1 MPMIS
6 RVDNQAEGI
15 RPPGHF
21 EIFGRLL
28 DGRKFGWLEAGFLV
42 VVAVALG
49 MRLWELGGRTMHYD
63 EAIHVHFA
71 WSLVN
76 SDGGPLGWPWVFG
89 TDFFHSAWMHGPFQV
104 ELTAFIFRIFGDSE
118 VTARLGYVLFGTAL
132 VSLPYFLR
140 DYLGRSGAIFAA
152 VMLALSP
159 SLLYFSRFGRNDII
173 MVFFASALLIL
184 MWRYL
189 QEGRKSYLYLSSA
202 ILAFMFATKETGYL
216 VVGIFGLL
224 LFLLALT
231 DIIPWLLGRVRL
243 AREGT
248 PAAFLLLLVTLTLPQ
263 WVAIVGLLQGA
274 LGLTLANP
282 DPNTGQN
289 IPNAD
294 GSDGLVGAPA
304 WAGRTLLL
312 PVTDLPWGAHVA
324 VIAVGIGV
332 LIWLVRRQSLD
343 VGRVAG
349 LLGAPLLATAS
360 ITLLLFRPMSQSIS
374 PGGVPVADIAVSAFL
389 LATAVGVLASFRHRW
404 QIASLLVFVPV
415 LVTTLYAVL
424 FTPVVDVQAVVDAIL
439 PSGLTIGTG
448 GNAVPT
454 NYVVA
459 LGLLVGSLIAS
470 VVLGVRWIGETW
482 LVCAGIFYLIWAALY
497 TTLFSNMA
505 GLFSGSWQ
513 GMGYW
518 IAQQDVARG
527 NQPWYYY
534 FVGLSVYEMLPVVFG
549 VVAAIYFVKKGDILG
564 LVLAFWAGLTFL
576 AYTIASEKM
585 PWLLVNI
592 TVPFIFLAAKF
603 LGELAERVRWREA
616 ALKGA
621 GAALLFLA
629 PLSVV
634 GGVYLLFTFVD
645 REGGFSSGHWAMLAA
660 TAMVVTAAAIL
671 MRTVPAGRG
680 APMVAM
686 SVAVLLLGFVTWGAV
701 RAGYTFDDS
710 NKELLVYAQGSVDL
724 VTTYR
729 DLDRQVFSVG
739 GPEEAVQVD
748 YDMWYPFVWY
758 VRDHNRDGRLRFSC
772 FKSEGESGWNDSCN
786 SLDGEN
792 ATKDTDGT
800 TNGPLDDRTD
810 GLSAFLVAGPHVD
823 AGTGELEEFQKS
835 DRLINLLWF
844 PESYRRTDENR
855 PAEGLG
861 EEIREDFRYF
871 KDTVTSKDAWQT
883 ALDYLL
889 FRNLEDQWFNSEFYS
904 FQR

>member
-1 MPMIS
+1 MPMRMIN
-6 RVDNQAEGI
+6 RADNQAARI

-21 EIFGRLL
+21 SIFGRLL
-28 DGRKFGWLEAGFLV
+28 AGRKFGWLEAGFLV

-71 WSLVN
+71 WRLVN
-76 SDGGPLGWPWVFG
+76 SDGGTLGWPWVFG

-140 DYLGRSGAIFAA
+140 NYLGRSGAIFAA
-152 VMLALSP
+152 AMLALSP

-202 ILAFMFATKETGYL
+202 ILAFMFATKETVYL

-248 PAAFLLLLVTLTLPQ
+248 PAAFLLLLVTLSLPQ
-263 WVAIVGLLQGA
+263 WVAIVGLFQGV

-282 DPNTGQN
+282 DPNTGHN
-289 IPNAD
+289 VSNAD

-304 WAGRTLLL
+304 WAGSTLLL
-312 PVTDLPWGAHVA
+312 PVTDLPWGAHA
-324 VIAVGIGV
+324 ALIAFGVGV
-332 LIWLVRRQSLD
+332 LFWLAQRKGLTVSR
-343 VGRVAG
+343 GAG
-349 LLGAPLLATAS
+349 MVGAPLMATAA
-360 ITLLLFRPMSQSIS
+360 IALLLFRPMSGSIS
-374 PGGVPVADIAVSAFL
+374 SGGVPVADVIVAAVLFTVAI
-389 LATAVGVLASFRHRW
+389 GVLASHRYRW
-404 QIASLLVFVPV
+404 QTAGLLIFTPV
-415 LVTTLYAVL
+415 MVTTLYSIL
-424 FTPVVDVQAVVDAIL
+424 FTPVVDVQAVVDTIL
-439 PSGLTIGTG
+439 PSQLTIGTA
-448 GNAVPT
+448 GNAVPA

-459 LGLLVGSLIAS
+459 LVLLVGSLIAS
-470 VVLGVRWIGETW
+470 VMVGVRWMGGTW

-549 VVAAIYFVKKGDILG
+549 AVAAVYFVKKGDILG
-564 LVLAFWAGLTFL
+564 LALAFWAGLTFL
-576 AYTIASEKM
+576 AYTLASEKM

-616 ALKGA
+616 AGKGA

-629 PLSVV
+629 PLSVL

-645 REGGFSSGHWAMLAA
+645 REGGFSSGHWAILAT
-660 TAMVVTAAAIL
+660 TAMVATAAAIL

-686 SVAVLLLGFVTWGAV
+686 SLAVLLLGFGTWGAV

-710 NKELLVYAQGSVDL
+710 NKELLVYAQGSADL
-724 VTTYR
+724 VDTYR
-729 DLDRQVFSVG
+729 ALDRQVFSVG

-748 YDMWYPFVWY
+748 YDIWYPFVWY
-758 VRDHNRDGRLRFSC
+758 VRDHDRDGRLRFSC

-792 ATKDTDGT
+792 AAT
-800 TNGPLDDRTD
+800 TMEQRMEQRMELRMHRLRTEPT
-810 GLSAFLVAGPHVD
+810 V
-823 AGTGELEEFQKS
+823 
-835 DRLINLLWF
+835 
-844 PESYRRTDENR
+844 YRRFWWRPLMSMQERENWR
-855 PAEGLG
+855 S
-861 EEIREDFRYF
+861 F
-871 KDTVTSKDAWQT
+871 KNQT
-883 ALDYLL
+883 ASSTCSGSLSPTADPMRTAL
-889 FRNLEDQWFNSEFYS
+889 RKGSAKRS
-904 FQR
+904 RKTSGISRTR